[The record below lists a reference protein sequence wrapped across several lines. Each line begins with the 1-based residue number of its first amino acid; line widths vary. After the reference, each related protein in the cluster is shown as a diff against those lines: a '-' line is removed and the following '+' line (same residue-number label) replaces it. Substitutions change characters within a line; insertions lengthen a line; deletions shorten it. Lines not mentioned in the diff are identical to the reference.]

1 MILTNVVKLYPNV
14 KTRKRLDF
22 YILMRDK
29 YWNISLSKWND
40 MYDTHSIE
48 CHLVKTVFTPQ
59 IDKKGNLKY
68 TKKGKA
74 VVKEKN
80 YYSNPSPS
88 YQLIQTEIEQN
99 KSNLDYLVPAHM
111 IRLVVKDLGRA
122 FDAFFDKK
130 RSDVHHPKFKDLNDH
145 VTSSYKDDQAC
156 IKNGKL
162 RLTKGILDSNDY
174 SLIRT
179 RPKLPDQPLKLVTI
193 VRKDGNYYAM
203 IAYDEPEK
211 HLMQTGLNDGVDVN
225 VGHFNSCGYR
235 LSILPKR
242 LNYLYKRTNYYQ
254 QMLGIKRFRN
264 EDYKKSKRYATIK
277 AHLKR
282 DHVKIVN
289 YQHDIIQKYTT
300 YLVKYH
306 DEIYIEDLDV
316 KHMLMSHVAS
326 KGMHRSLFGYF
337 RQVLTYKCKLYRR
350 KLHIVNRFFPS
361 TQMCPNCG
369 YIKTGDD
376 RITLHGNRKYGTKHN
391 EFHCNECGYTADR
404 DAKVPATLM
413 RYSDY
418 TMKHIRKLQ
427 HKQATVING
436 LA

>member
-1 MILTNVVKLYPNV
+1 MILTNIVKLYPNA

-48 CHLVKTVFTPQ
+48 CHLLKTVFIPQ
-59 IDKKGNLKY
+59 LDKKGNLKH
-68 TKKGKA
+68 TQKGTPI
-74 VVKEKN
+74 VKEKN

-88 YQLIQTEIEQN
+88 YQLIQAEIEHN
-99 KSNLDYLVPAHM
+99 KSNFDYLVPSHM
-111 IRLVVKDLGRA
+111 IRLVVKDLGRS

-130 RSDVHHPKFKDLNDH
+130 RPDAQHPKFKNLNDH
-145 VTSSYKDDQAC
+145 VTGSYKDDQAC
-156 IKNGKL
+156 IKDGKL
-162 RLTKGILDSNDY
+162 RLTKGFLDTNDY
-174 SLIRT
+174 PLIRT
-179 RPKLPDQPLKLVTI
+179 RPKLSDQKLKLVTI
-193 VRKDGNYYAM
+193 VRKNGNYYAM
-203 IAYDEPEK
+203 IAYEKPEK
-211 HLMQTGLNDGVDVN
+211 ELMQTGLNDGVDVN

-235 LSILPKR
+235 LNILPKR
-242 LNYLYKRTNYYQ
+242 LNYLYKRTKHYQ
-254 QMLGIKRFRN
+254 HMLGIKRFRN
-264 EDYKKSKRYATIK
+264 ENYKESKRYAKIK

-337 RQVLTYKCKLYRR
+337 RQVLTYKCKLYER
-350 KLHIVNRFFPS
+350 KLHVVDRFFPS

-369 YIKTGDD
+369 CIKTGDD
-376 RITLHGNRKYGTKHN
+376 RITLHGNKKHGTKHE

-418 TMKHIRKLQ
+418 TMKRIRNLQ
-427 HKQATVING
+427 RKQAKTING

>member
-1 MILTNVVKLYPNV
+1 
-14 KTRKRLDF
+14 
-22 YILMRDK
+22 
-29 YWNISLSKWND
+29 
-40 MYDTHSIE
+40 
-48 CHLVKTVFTPQ
+48 
-59 IDKKGNLKY
+59 
-68 TKKGKA
+68 
-74 VVKEKN
+74 
-80 YYSNPSPS
+80 
-88 YQLIQTEIEQN
+88 
-99 KSNLDYLVPAHM
+99 M

-130 RSDVHHPKFKDLNDH
+130 RPDAHHPKFKDLNDH
-145 VTSSYKDDQAC
+145 VTGSYKDDQAC

-179 RPKLPDQPLKLVTI
+179 RPKLPDQQLKLVTI

-235 LSILPKR
+235 LNILPKG
-242 LNYLYKRTNYYQ
+242 LNYLYKRTKHYQ
-254 QMLGIKRFRN
+254 RMLGIKRFRN

-337 RQVLTYKCKLYRR
+337 RQVLIYKCKLYRR
-350 KLHIVNRFFPS
+350 KLHVVDRFFPS

-369 YIKTGDD
+369 CIKTGDE
-376 RITLHGNRKYGTKHN
+376 RITLQGNKKHGTKHN

-413 RYSDY
+413 RYNDY

-427 HKQATVING
+427 HKQAMVING